1 MSEILFPLQSV
12 AAALGESPDTFLS
25 QFVEQAEGEDSPKPV
40 AIEIATERLKAVVDG
55 LKARVSDAEK
65 RKGVRE
71 RMLQVEAEIKA
82 AYGIPATE
90 KKELLPLIASI
101 VAKHSDENEQLRQ
114 QLEAAAN
121 KGIKATDL
129 KGLSDEDAKAFIAN
143 HPFHAESLA
152 AAKAEVAAK
161 EAALEEF
168 KRQVEGE
175 KITGAVQTRALELLD
190 TEYRPKFTGN
200 AEIDKRLRNSYLREL
215 LEIAKYKV
223 EEGKITALDQHG
235 EPLKNPANYL
245 EMSFDQLA
253 LNTAANWFERHP
265 VDPTKQAPGA
275 SSGKGSSAVN
285 MPDWSKMTTEE
296 INARVL
302 SEPDAN
308 KMNLLLESATVYLD
322 GKR

>member
-25 QFVEQAEGEDSPKPV
+25 QFVEQAEGDDSPKPV

-175 KITGAVQTRALELLD
+175 KITGAVQVRGLELLD
-190 TEYRPKFTGN
+190 TEYRPKLTGN

-223 EEGKITALDQHG
+223 EDGKITALDQHG
-235 EPLKNPANYL
+235 EPLKNSNYL

-275 SSGKGSSAVN
+275 SGIGKATAGVAI
-285 MPDWSKMTTEE
+285 PDWSKMAKADIWPTIQKETDPTKR
-296 INARVL
+296 AT
-302 SEPDAN
+302 
-308 KMNLLLESATVYLD
+308 LLESATAFL
-322 GKR
+322 G

>member
-90 KKELLPLIASI
+90 KKEILPLIASI

-215 LEIAKYKV
+215 LETAKYKV
-223 EEGKITALDQHG
+223 EDGKITALDQHG

-265 VDPTKQAPGA
+265 VDPNKQAPGA
-275 SSGKGSSAVN
+275 SGGKATAGVAI
-285 MPDWSKMTTEE
+285 PDWSKMEKADIWPTIQKETDLTKR
-296 INARVL
+296 AT
-302 SEPDAN
+302 
-308 KMNLLLESATVYLD
+308 LLESATAFL
-322 GKR
+322 G